1 MKHLTACPWLKVT
14 VFILTVLFI
23 LMSCAGVIT
32 IYCSIATEVYTTS
45 ENEYKQ
51 DLFKD
56 MAFMD
61 IKNTVYT
68 YYETDEDISSL
79 IPSENISYFEIKDFQ
94 TSEILS
100 SYGEMSENSTIYKN
114 NFILKEQYSP
124 ENYNYNQGIILYSVG
139 KFPSEIKDGET
150 FISAS
155 LTLSSPLTAQDKYLF
170 IENSVS
176 TLYSVRY
183 TIFPLTVLF
192 IICSVIGFVFLMYAS
207 GRQKDTDEIRPSFGV
222 KIPLDLFLAS
232 VAGIFILGLIILV
245 EAGALTEP
253 QDIVIVVIYITA
265 GLSAALGLSMSIA
278 ARIKTNT
285 LFKNTVI
292 YMVLHIFYRIFKKI
306 FSFLSFIFRNMHL
319 LAKVCGITA
328 VFFIADFIFSALLL
342 ENDVMILVWVLFKL
356 FELGVI
362 LLCVLMWNRLLKGA
376 ESLANGE
383 LTHKIDTSNLV
394 LDFKEHADAL
404 NSIAGGMK
412 TAVNERLKSERMKTE
427 LITNVSHDIK
437 TPLTS
442 IINYSDLIS
451 KEHTENEKI
460 TEYSSVLLR
469 QSEKLKRLI
478 EDLIEAS
485 KASTGNL
492 DVKLEEMQIDVFVD
506 QAVAEYRDRLE
517 KNMLSVVMSVPEHP
531 VLIMADGRRL
541 WRIFDNIMNNICKYS
556 LSGTRVYISL
566 EEIGKKAKITFKNTS
581 KDELNISADELLERF
596 SRGDSSRNTD
606 GNGLGLSIAQ
616 SLTELQGGELSLVTD
631 GDLFKVILEFPII
644 G

>member
-1 MKHLTACPWLKVT
+1 MKQLTSSPFLKVT
-14 VFILTVLFI
+14 AFILTVLFI
-23 LMSCAGVIT
+23 LMSCVGVIV
-32 IYCSIATEVYTTS
+32 IYCSITTEVYTTS
-45 ENEYKQ
+45 ENKYKE
-51 DLFKD
+51 DIFKD
-56 MAFMD
+56 MTFMD
-61 IKNTVYT
+61 IKNTIYR
-68 YYETDEDISSL
+68 YYETDEDISSF

-94 TSEILS
+94 TSEILT
-100 SYGEMSENSTIYKN
+100 SYGEMSEDSTVYKN

-124 ENYNYNQGIILYSVG
+124 ENHNYNQGMILYSVG
-139 KFPSEIKDGET
+139 KFPTEIKDGET

-155 LTLSSPLTAQDKYLF
+155 VTLSSPLDAQDKYLF
-170 IENSVS
+170 TENLIK
-176 TLYSVRY
+176 TLYSIRY
-183 TIFPLTVLF
+183 TVFPLTLLC
-192 IICSVIGFVFLMYAS
+192 IICAVVGFVFLMYAS
-207 GRQKDTDEIRPSFGV
+207 GRQKDTEQIRPSFGV
-222 KIPLDLFLAS
+222 KIPLDLFLAL
-232 VAGIFILGLIILV
+232 VAGIFILGFIILV
-245 EAGALTEP
+245 EAGALSEP
-253 QDIVIVVIYITA
+253 QDIVIIVIYVTA
-265 GLSAALGLSMSIA
+265 AISSALGLSMSVA

-292 YMVLHIFYRIFKKI
+292 YMICRLLYRIFKKVLG
-306 FSFLSFIFRNMHL
+306 FLSVIFRNMHI
-319 LAKVCGITA
+319 LAKVCGIAA
-328 VFFIADFIFSALLL
+328 VFFIADFISSALLF
-342 ENDVMILVWVLFKL
+342 ENVIMLVVWVLFKL

-376 ESLANGE
+376 SALAKGE
-383 LTHKIDTSNLV
+383 VSHKIDTSGLI
-394 LDFKEHADAL
+394 LDFKSHGEAL

-412 TAVNERLKSERMKTE
+412 TAVDERLKSERIKTE

-451 KEHTENEKI
+451 KEPTENGKI

-492 DVKLEEMQIDVFVD
+492 EVKLEEMQIDVFVN

-517 KNMLSVVMSVPEHP
+517 KNMLNTVVSIPEHP
-531 VLIMADGRRL
+531 IMIMADGRRL
-541 WRIFDNIMNNICKYS
+541 WRIFDNLMNNICKYS

-566 EEIGKKAKITFKNTS
+566 EDTGNEAKITFKNTS
-581 KDELNISADELLERF
+581 RDELNISTDELFERF

-616 SLTELQGGELSLVTD
+616 SLTELQGGKIAITTD
-631 GDLFKVILEFPII
+631 GDLFKVILTFPKI
-644 G
+644 

>member
-1 MKHLTACPWLKVT
+1 MKQLTARPWLKVT
-14 VFILTVLFI
+14 AFILTVLFI
-23 LMSCAGVIT
+23 LMSCVGVIV
-32 IYCSIATEVYTTS
+32 IYCSITTEVYTTS
-45 ENEYKQ
+45 ENKYKE
-51 DLFKD
+51 DIFKD
-56 MAFMD
+56 MTFMD
-61 IKNTVYT
+61 IKNIVYR
-68 YYETDEDISSL
+68 YYETDGDISSF

-94 TSEILS
+94 TSETLA
-100 SYGEMSENSTIYKN
+100 SYGEISENSTIYKN

-124 ENYNYNQGIILYSVG
+124 ENHNYNQGMILYSVG

-155 LTLSSPLTAQDKYLF
+155 VTLSSPLNVQDKYLF
-170 IENSVS
+170 TENLIR
-176 TLYSVRY
+176 TLYSIRY
-183 TIFPLTVLF
+183 TVFPLTLLCV
-192 IICSVIGFVFLMYAS
+192 ICAVVGFVFLMYAS

-222 KIPLDLFLAS
+222 KIPLDLFLAL
-232 VAGIFILGLIILV
+232 VAGIFILGFIILI
-245 EAGALTEP
+245 EAGALSEP
-253 QDIVIVVIYITA
+253 QDIVIIAIYVTA
-265 GLSAALGLSMSIA
+265 GISSALGLSMSVA

-292 YMVLHIFYRIFKKI
+292 YMVLHGLYRIAKKI
-306 FSFLSFIFRNMHL
+306 FHFLRVIFSDLHI
-319 LAKVCGITA
+319 LAKVCAVTA
-328 VFFIADFIFSALLL
+328 IFFIADFIFSALLF
-342 ENDVMILVWVLFKL
+342 EHDVMILIWVLFKL
-356 FELGVI
+356 FELAVI

-376 ESLANGE
+376 KSLADGD
-383 LTHKIDTSNLV
+383 LTHKIDTSSLI
-394 LDFKEHADAL
+394 LDFKSHGNTL

-412 TAVNERLKSERMKTE
+412 TAVNEKLKSERIKTE

-451 KEHTENEKI
+451 KEQTENVKI

-478 EDLIEAS
+478 DDLIEAS

-492 DVKLEEMQIDVFVD
+492 DVKLEPMQIDVFVN

-517 KNMLSVVMSVPEHP
+517 KNMLNAVLSVPEHP
-531 VLIMADGRRL
+531 MMIMADGRRL
-541 WRIFDNIMNNICKYS
+541 WRIFDNLMNNICKYS

-566 EEIGKKAKITFKNTS
+566 EDTGKNAKITFKNTS
-581 KDELNISADELLERF
+581 RDELNISTDELFERF

-616 SLTELQGGELSLVTD
+616 SLTELQGGTIGITTD
-631 GDLFKVILEFPII
+631 GDLFKVILTFPKI
-644 G
+644 

>member
-1 MKHLTACPWLKVT
+1 MKQLTACPWLKVT

-23 LMSCAGVIT
+23 LMSCGGVVT
-32 IYCSIATEVYTTS
+32 MYYSIATNVYTTS
-45 ENEYKQ
+45 ENEYKES
-51 DLFKD
+51 LFKNT
-56 MAFMD
+56 AFMD
-61 IKNTVYT
+61 IKNTVYN
-68 YYETDEDISSL
+68 YYCISDDISSY
-79 IPSENISYFEIKDFQ
+79 IPSKNISYFEIKDHT
-94 TSEILS
+94 TSEILC
-100 SYGEMSENSTIYKN
+100 SYGEKTDGTVYKE
-114 NFILKEQYSP
+114 NFISSEEYYP
-124 ENYNYNQGIILYSVG
+124 ENHNYNYSIFLHPVN
-139 KFPSEIKDGET
+139 KFRGEPNEGET

-155 LTLSSPLTAQDKYLF
+155 LILSSELTSQDKYSF
-170 IENSVS
+170 IESLVT

-183 TIFPLTVLF
+183 TVFPLTLLC

-207 GRQKDTDEIRPSFGV
+207 GRQKDTSEIKPSFGV

-232 VAGIFILGLIILV
+232 VIGLFVFALFVLEEI
-245 EAGALTEP
+245 GALAEP
-253 QDIVIVVIYITA
+253 QDIVVLTMYITA
-265 GLSAALGLSMSIA
+265 AISSALGLSMSVA

-292 YMVLHIFYRIFKKI
+292 YMICRLLYRILKKA
-306 FSFLSFIFRNMHL
+306 FGFLCVIFRNMHI
-319 LAKVCGITA
+319 LAKVCGIAA
-328 VFFIADFIFSALLL
+328 VFFIADFIFSALLF
-342 ENDVMILVWVLFKL
+342 EKDIMLVIWVLFKL

-376 ESLANGE
+376 SALAKGE
-383 LTHKIDTSNLV
+383 VSHKIDTSNLI
-394 LDFKEHADAL
+394 LDFKSHGEAL

-412 TAVNERLKSERMKTE
+412 TAVDERLKSERIKTE

-451 KEHTENEKI
+451 KERTENGKI

-478 EDLIEAS
+478 DDLIEAS

-492 DVKLEEMQIDVFVD
+492 EVKLEEMQIDVFVN
-506 QAVAEYRDRLE
+506 QAVAEYRDKLE
-517 KNMLSVVMSVPEHP
+517 KSMLSTVLSVPDHP
-531 VLIMADGRRL
+531 VMIMADGRRM
-541 WRIFDNIMNNICKYS
+541 WRIFDNLMNNICKYS

-566 EEIGKKAKITFKNTS
+566 EDMGNEAKITFKNTS
-581 KDELNISADELLERF
+581 RDELNISADELFERF

-616 SLTELQGGELSLVTD
+616 SLTELQGGKIAITTD
-631 GDLFKVILEFPII
+631 GDLFKVILTFPKI
-644 G
+644 